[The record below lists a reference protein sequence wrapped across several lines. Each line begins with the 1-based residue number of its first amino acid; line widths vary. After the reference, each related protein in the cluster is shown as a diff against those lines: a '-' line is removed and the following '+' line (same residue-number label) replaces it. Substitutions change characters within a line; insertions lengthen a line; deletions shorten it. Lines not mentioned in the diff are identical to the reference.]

1 MPFDDPACF
10 RLDHI
15 PVRPIHWLWRPY
27 LACGNPALLD
37 GDPGAGKSL
46 LTADLAARLTR
57 GGRMPDGTWRRRK
70 ANVLFLNAEDALDDT
85 LRPRLD
91 AAGADLT
98 RVFCLGGVQVGVADG
113 AEMSFPGCFE
123 ALRRA
128 VVAHEIELVVIDPMM
143 AFFKPET
150 AANSDQV
157 MRVALAPLGSGE
169 VLRPDAGAGQAAP
182 RCGRPA
188 RAEGRPSSLA
198 MVGSVSVCRVRAV
211 PSSPQGVYEVCHAF
225 AASLPR
231 LLPIRAAAKACRPR
245 GDSCFRGVGKGYRLR
260 TGPRK
265 HGTPGRRRLPFL
277 GRNGDTPNGP
287 IRPCRTAPNDADKGK
302 ADRPPS
308 RAVSALR
315 PWPAAN
321 PKR

>member
-1 MPFDDPACF
+1 MLFDDPACF
-10 RLDHI
+10 RLDRI

-98 RVFCLGGVQVGVADG
+98 RVFCLGGVQVGSADG

-143 AFFKPET
+143 AFFKPEA

-157 MRVALAPLGSGE
+157 MRVALAPLAALAARSGAS
-169 VLRPDAGAGQAAP
+169 VL
-182 RCGRPA
+182 
-188 RAEGRPSSLA
+188 L
-198 MVGSVSVCRVRAV
+198 VR
-211 PSSPQGVYEVCHAF
+211 Q
-225 AASLPR
+225 L
-231 LLPIRAAAKACRPR
+231 
-245 GDSCFRGVGKGYRLR
+245 
-260 TGPRK
+260 TK
-265 HGTPGRRRLPFL
+265 HGGRTALYRGGGSIGIIGAIRTALFL
-277 GRNGDTPNGP
+277 GRCPREPDRRILAMTKSNIGP
-287 IRPCRTAPNDADKGK
+287 TAPALACRLAEEAG
-302 ADRPPS
+302 RP
-308 RAVSALR
+308 RVQWLG
-315 PWPAAN
+315 
-321 PKR
+321 